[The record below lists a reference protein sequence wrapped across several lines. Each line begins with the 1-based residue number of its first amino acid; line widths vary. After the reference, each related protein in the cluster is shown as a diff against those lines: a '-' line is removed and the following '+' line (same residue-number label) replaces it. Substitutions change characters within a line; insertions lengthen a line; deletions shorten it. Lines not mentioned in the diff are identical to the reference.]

1 MSDADEK
8 AVAEALYAV
17 ESVHHFHGT
26 ECLCG
31 FNSHRARE
39 RTAHITRLALG
50 SCWATTSSERRH
62 SMSDIGFGPVGDPR
76 SSTAATAM

>member
-50 SCWATTSSERRH
+50 GELLGHDFVRK
-62 SMSDIGFGPVGDPR
+62 
-76 SSTAATAM
+76 AAFDV

>member
-50 SCWATTSSERRH
+50 ELLGHDFVRK
-62 SMSDIGFGPVGDPR
+62 
-76 SSTAATAM
+76 AAFDV